1 MKKILVLLLLA
12 FVISEK
18 TELVK
23 VEGEEFEIKLD
34 GNPSTGYNWYLDNI
48 KNFNYHTIT
57 PLNLSKSG
65 TVQFIP
71 DPNPNKGEAVG
82 VGGHYIFKFKANK
95 ASDKAIILRFIYKRG
110 WSKGFAKEKIYK
122 VKVVQKLN

>member
-23 VEGEEFEIKLD
+23 VEGEEFEIKLE
-34 GNPSTGYNWYLDNI
+34 GNPTTGYNWYLDNI
-48 KNFNYHTIT
+48 MNFNYQTIT

-71 DPNPNKGEAVG
+71 NPNPKKLDG
-82 VGGHYIFKFKANK
+82 VGGHYIFKFRANK
-95 ASDKAIILRFIYKRG
+95 ASDKAILLRFIYKRG
-110 WSKGFAKEKIYK
+110 WTKGFAKEKIYK
-122 VKVVQKLN
+122 VKVIQKMN

>member
-18 TELVK
+18 TDLIK
-23 VEGEEFEIKLD
+23 VEGEEFEIKLA
-34 GNPSTGYNWYLDNI
+34 GNPTTGYNWYLDNLMHL
-48 KNFNYHTIT
+48 NYHTIT

-65 TVQFIP
+65 TVQYIP
-71 DPNPNKGEAVG
+71 APNPDKLNG
-82 VGGHYIFKFKANK
+82 VGGNYIFKFKANK
-95 ASDKAIILRFIYKRG
+95 ASEKVTILRFIYKRG
-110 WSKGFAKEKIYK
+110 WTKGFAKEKIYK